1 MAKADKMDV
10 DYSVGMAESHCGRV
24 FKDDKGYC
32 KFFLKK
38 AGYSPIGSG
47 ECEKVAG
54 SISPV
59 YWCKLWEKA
68 D

>member
-1 MAKADKMDV
+1 
-10 DYSVGMAESHCGRV
+10 MAESHCGRV

-47 ECEKVAG
+47 ECEKVG
-54 SISPV
+54 GGISPV